1 MTEEG
6 DEPISDE
13 VARLHDQFDHALDKW
28 SNMHMTKLRALE
40 DAVRGESIAMLNR
53 LRDEVCAS
61 MNSKA
66 EAPVT
71 EASRWLLD
79 ALTDE
84 LFSRP
89 EVMHGLVD
97 WLSGSDDRLQAKQ
110 RIDELHADILAGN
123 GNDLRTSITNLLP
136 VYMKELGVR
145 DILGSGA
152 PSGFPNGRPN
162 DKQGKFLGDLVTNW
176 MVPFL
181 QVLQKA
187 NSTNATHGEPFAPG
201 DALNFNTTI
210 NRLRT
215 ALFSILNTGNFASHH
230 RGELTYCQRLE
241 LCAAVGAMAETLPKI
256 AEVCKTLKPQTDP
269 ASKTSPQGTKKT
281 ESKRATKVEQ
291 REPAP
296 VATIHANSPSQC
308 ASETSPDTSAKK
320 DGKKRVDLPVKRSS
334 SPNAKAL
341 QARPDDAT
349 EAYQLLRV
357 LCQVP
362 P

>member
-1 MTEEG
+1 MGEEG

-28 SNMHMTKLRALE
+28 SNMHTTKLRALE

-53 LRDEVCAS
+53 LRDEVCAT

-71 EASRWLLD
+71 EARSLLD

-89 EVMHGLVD
+89 EIIQGLVD
-97 WLSGSDDRLQAKQ
+97 WLSGGDERLQAKQ
-110 RIDELHADILAGN
+110 RVDELHADILAGN

-145 DILGSGA
+145 DILGSAA
-152 PSGFPNGRPN
+152 PAGSPNGRPN

-181 QVLQKA
+181 QVLQKT
-187 NSTNATHGEPFAPG
+187 NSTKASQGEPFAPG
-201 DALNFNTTI
+201 DALNFNATI

-215 ALFSILNTGNFASHH
+215 ALFSILNTGNFASHN
-230 RGELTYCQRLE
+230 RGELTDRKS
-241 LCAAVGAMAETLPKI
+241 V
-256 AEVCKTLKPQTDP
+256 V
-269 ASKTSPQGTKKT
+269 
-281 ESKRATKVEQ
+281 
-291 REPAP
+291 
-296 VATIHANSPSQC
+296 
-308 ASETSPDTSAKK
+308 
-320 DGKKRVDLPVKRSS
+320 
-334 SPNAKAL
+334 
-341 QARPDDAT
+341 
-349 EAYQLLRV
+349 
-357 LCQVP
+357 
-362 P
+362 